1 MCVVHRAA
9 GKSRLPGPGV
19 TPWGQTGP
27 RAPLPCPRVLL
38 RVLVLQ
44 TLWTHSVTGSLTS
57 GVPGVPSPG
66 MKTGGGLSE
75 AGLCVW
81 RVHRGL

>member
-1 MCVVHRAA
+1 M
-9 GKSRLPGPGV
+9 
-19 TPWGQTGP
+19 
-27 RAPLPCPRVLL
+27 
-38 RVLVLQ
+38 LQ
-44 TLWTHSVTGSLTS
+44 TLWTSSVTGSLTS

-81 RVHRGL
+81 NVHRGL